1 MAAYRFYFM
10 DHFFNDRLY
19 NYGFSLYKILG
30 GKEMVNGEYGKIYDE
45 IGIATF
51 KAQIEGREELPI
63 KVEDAIKL
71 FAFIETLK
79 NQIKE

>member
-19 NYGFSLYKILG
+19 NYDFSLYKILG
-30 GKEMVNGEYGKIYDE
+30 GKAMVNGEYGKIYDE

-71 FAFIETLK
+71 FAFIESLK
-79 NQIKE
+79 SQITE